1 MRVLVVDDSNVI
13 RSRIIRACL
22 DPRLQGWRIAGV
34 AGNGREAIEK
44 TRLLSPDLVTM
55 DLTMPEMDGLEA
67 IRQLIEINPAQVIL
81 VISALSDK
89 ATAIESLKRGA
100 RGFLYKPFTDEKLIE
115 ALLEVM
121 DQ

>member
-22 DPRLQGWRIAGV
+22 DPRLHGWRITGV
-34 AGNGREAIEK
+34 ASNGREAVEK
-44 TRLLSPDLVTM
+44 AGQLNPDLITM

-67 IRQLIEINPAQVIL
+67 IRQLIAINPAQVIL

-100 RGFLYKPFTDEKLIE
+100 RGFLYKPFTDEKLVE